1 MNRRNEFMKYIIPS
15 VLAFAL
21 SGIYTVVDG
30 FFIGNSLGDSGLAA
44 INLAYPI
51 AALIQALGTGIGLTG
66 AIRFSI
72 LKAQG
77 KKKEERQYFSSTLL
91 LLAVASVIIT
101 GVFLILSVPI
111 LRLLGANGDIL
122 KMTNEYVIVIAI
134 GTVFQMYA
142 TGLMPFIRN
151 LGGATF
157 AMIAMIAGFA
167 TNTILDYLFVLVL
180 NRGMAGA
187 AWATIIGQGVTMLF
201 TIGYLLRKKPSFK
214 MPAIRELP
222 KQFGDIM
229 KKALSPFGL
238 TYTHMLTLIPMN
250 RFLLMYG
257 GEKAVAIY
265 ACITYITAIIY
276 LLLQGV
282 GDGSQ
287 PLFSRYFGKSEVAG
301 LKDTRLMA
309 YKTAGVIATLCMV
322 GFFFARK
329 NVGILFGASES
340 VNQELALIL
349 PLYLASLIFLSITR
363 VTTSFFQATEQS
375 AFSYLLVYAEPVLL
389 LIILMVLPKFMGLN
403 GVWIASPLAQL
414 LTWIVAL
421 LAKRKVDKRVLST

>member
-1 MNRRNEFMKYIIPS
+1 MNRNNEFMKYIIPS

-30 FFIGNSLGDSGLAA
+30 FFIGNSLGDAGLAA

-66 AIRFSI
+66 AIRFGI

-77 KKKEERQYFSSTLL
+77 REKEERQYFSSTIL
-91 LLAVASVIIT
+91 LLAVTSVIVT
-101 GVFLILSVPI
+101 LVFLILAVPV

-122 KMTNEYVIVIAI
+122 RLANEYIVVIAL

-157 AMIAMIAGFA
+157 AMIAMIAGFV
-167 TNTILDYLFVLVL
+167 TNTILDYLFVMVFSW
-180 NRGMAGA
+180 GMAGA
-187 AWATIIGQGVTMLF
+187 AWATIIGQGVTMFF
-201 TIGYLLRKKPSFK
+201 TIGYLLRKKPGFK
-214 MPAIRELP
+214 MPLIRELP
-222 KQFGDIM
+222 KLFGSNLKM
-229 KKALSPFGL
+229 ALSPFGL

-287 PLFSRYFGKSEVAG
+287 PLFSRYYGTSEVER
-301 LKDTRLMA
+301 LRKTRLMA
-309 YKTAGVIATLCMV
+309 YKTAGVIAILCMV
-322 GFFFARK
+322 SFFFVR
-329 NVGILFGASES
+329 
-340 VNQELALIL
+340 
-349 PLYLASLIFLSITR
+349 
-363 VTTSFFQATEQS
+363 
-375 AFSYLLVYAEPVLL
+375 
-389 LIILMVLPKFMGLN
+389 
-403 GVWIASPLAQL
+403 
-414 LTWIVAL
+414 
-421 LAKRKVDKRVLST
+421 